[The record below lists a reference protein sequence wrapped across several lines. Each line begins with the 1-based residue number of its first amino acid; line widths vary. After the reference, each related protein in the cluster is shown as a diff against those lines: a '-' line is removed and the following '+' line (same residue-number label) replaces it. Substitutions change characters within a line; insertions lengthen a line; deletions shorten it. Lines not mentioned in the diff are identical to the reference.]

1 MKDLPR
7 LELSGEQN
15 SDGKNQYII
24 FRNEYKPG
32 KKSSKKNTKKSTS
45 KIHRK
50 KHATKKKRHRKS
62 RKGLFNIF

>member
-24 FRNEYKPG
+24 FRNEFKKG
-32 KKSSKKNTKKSTS
+32 KKTMKKITKKSTH
-45 KIHRK
+45 KIRRK
-50 KHATKKKRHRKS
+50 KHGTKKRRHK
-62 RKGLFNIF
+62 KGLFNIF